1 MRLFMSSTIKYT
13 PFLKKCKEQ
22 NSGLPH
28 FLEKF
33 FLLPSK
39 TSGQRT
45 AGAADY
51 TKIPGSLYLFFIKTE
66 YITIINNIQQPERTL
81 YYEWQAQLAGST

>member
-13 PFLKKCKEQ
+13 PFKKKYKEQ

-45 AGAADY
+45 AGAAR
-51 TKIPGSLYLFFIKTE
+51 LYENSRFPVFIF
-66 YITIINNIQQPERTL
+66 YQNGV
-81 YYEWQAQLAGST
+81 YYHNQ